1 MGRHPT
7 HGGIRRMSFSFN
19 THIAKRIYRE
29 AERRNVP
36 CTHIATIAIKQ
47 YFDMRACGAWM
58 CSGDPLT
65 MAYCG
70 HYNSRTAI
78 TCEKCGQISP
88 DEAARRY
95 KAEADLVLEARGT
108 GIPVGEVY
116 K

>member
-1 MGRHPT
+1 
-7 HGGIRRMSFSFN
+7 MSFSFN
-19 THIAKRIYRE
+19 TNTAKRIHRE

-36 CTHIATIAIKQ
+36 MTHIASIAIKQ

-78 TCEKCGQISP
+78 TCERCEQISP
-88 DEAARRY
+88 DESNRRY
-95 KAEADLVLEARGT
+95 KAEADQVLAARGT
-108 GIPVGEVY
+108 ATPILEVY
-116 K
+116 E